1 MGKPRRL
8 PHHLD
13 FRCHRGGFTYHLL
26 HYSMRYTD
34 KNCPLGPFPDNSSD
48 DKSKTDKALKFLGIG
63 GQLLIFFLLGELA
76 AWILRLTG
84 N

>member
-1 MGKPRRL
+1 
-8 PHHLD
+8 
-13 FRCHRGGFTYHLL
+13 
-26 HYSMRYTD
+26 MRYTD

>member
-1 MGKPRRL
+1 
-8 PHHLD
+8 
-13 FRCHRGGFTYHLL
+13 
-26 HYSMRYTD
+26 MRYTD
-34 KNCPLGPFPDNSSD
+34 NNCPLGPFPDNSSD
-48 DKSKTDKALKFLGIG
+48 EKGKVDKVLKFLGLG